1 MAIEY
6 KQIKEAPD
14 YWIANNGTVLS
25 RRVEGKELEIKQHT
39 NPKTGYRQLALCI
52 GDKNT
57 KARKTFYPHRLVAE
71 YFVENPSGYN
81 TVNHKDLDKTN
92 NHSFNLEWTTQSENI
107 RHYYLSNAKGKPR
120 EMKAV
125 EQWSISGEY
134 IATFPSVSNASKE
147 TGVNVASVFHCCKGK
162 IKKPKHF
169 FFKYVD
175 NE

>member
-14 YWIANNGTVLS
+14 YYICNNGTVLS
-25 RRVEGKELEIKQHT
+25 KRIEGKELEIKQHT

-71 YFVENPSGYN
+71 YFVDNPNGYN
-81 TVNHKDLDKTN
+81 TVNHINGIKTHN
-92 NHSFNLEWTTQSENI
+92 FVSNLEWCTQAHNI
-107 RHYYLSNAKGKPR
+107 HHFYNSDAKGKPR

-125 EQWSISGEY
+125 EQWSLDGHY

-147 TGVNVASVFHCCKGK
+147 TGVNVASVYHCCKGK
-162 IKKPKHF
+162 IKKPKHY
-169 FFKYVD
+169 FFKYKED
-175 NE
+175 